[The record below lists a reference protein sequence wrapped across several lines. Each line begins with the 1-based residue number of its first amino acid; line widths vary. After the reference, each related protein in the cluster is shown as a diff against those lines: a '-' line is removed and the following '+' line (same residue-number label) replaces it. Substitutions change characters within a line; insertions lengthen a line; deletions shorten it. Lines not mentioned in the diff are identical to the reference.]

1 MTSKDIYTEL
11 NAFMGRMRDGETR
24 EMVENLQA
32 AIEYQAE
39 KLRIYEEKYKE
50 ATGKERPELNDSDRK
65 RLAGKART
73 LNTHLLQLTD
83 NHLVAGYSDGLVSQ
97 ADRRKVRQHGAGTEE
112 TRTPGAR

>member
-24 EMVENLQA
+24 GMVENLQA

-50 ATGKERPELNDSDRK
+50 ATGKERPELNDSDCK
-65 RLAGKART
+65 RLARKVRT
-73 LNTHLLQLTD
+73 LNTHPCTSRK
-83 NHLVAGYSDGLVSQ
+83 HLVAGYPDGLVSQ
-97 ADRRKVRQHGAGTEE
+97 TDRRKVRQHGVGTEE

>member
-73 LNTHLLQLTD
+73 LNTHLLQLT
-83 NHLVAGYSDGLVSQ
+83 
-97 ADRRKVRQHGAGTEE
+97 E
-112 TRTPGAR
+112 TTWSPDTLMDWYHKLIAEKSIAMRLGVHIVHRLI

>member
-32 AIEYQAE
+32 TLEYQSE
-39 KLRIYEEKYKE
+39 KLRIYEEKYTE

-73 LNTHLLQLTD
+73 LNTHLLQITETTWSPDTLMDWYQKLIAAKYDST
-83 NHLVAGYSDGLVSQ
+83 GSGQKKRGL
-97 ADRRKVRQHGAGTEE
+97 
-112 TRTPGAR
+112 

>member
-39 KLRIYEEKYKE
+39 KLRI
-50 ATGKERPELNDSDRK
+50 
-65 RLAGKART
+65 
-73 LNTHLLQLTD
+73 
-83 NHLVAGYSDGLVSQ
+83 
-97 ADRRKVRQHGAGTEE
+97 
-112 TRTPGAR
+112 